1 MEFGSGARSAMSAG
15 CDAATDPAPH
25 DLLRAIAMNAQPWN
39 LAAAAAVSLLIAACS
54 SASGSGGKIDDAIGV
69 VQCDEYLT
77 KVAACIN
84 EKVPEAQRLQ
94 LRTDVS
100 AEYATWKEATAN
112 PTHRA
117 ALPQAC
123 AIAQEQAKDEYARY
137 GCAM

>member
-1 MEFGSGARSAMSAG
+1 MNSSAWS
-15 CDAATDPAPH
+15 
-25 DLLRAIAMNAQPWN
+25 
-39 LAAAAAVSLLIAACS
+39 LAAVAAACLSLSACS
-54 SASGSGGKIDDAIGV
+54 SASGSGGKIEDAIGV
-69 VQCDEYLT
+69 VQCDEYLA

-100 AEYATWKEATAN
+100 AEYATWKEALAN

-123 AIAQEQAKDEYARY
+123 TIAQELARDEYARY